1 MKNTTRFLFIAS
13 LALGL
18 LAPARA
24 ATETYAIDPVHSTI
38 QFSLRHI
45 ISRFTGSFTK
55 VSGTITIDRANLEN
69 SSVEAVIDV
78 GSINTAN
85 DKRNDDLK
93 GPNYFD
99 LAKYTTMT
107 FKSTAWKKTGD
118 DTFDVTGNL
127 MIKDVTKSVVLQV
140 KLLGFS
146 PGMRPGTM
154 LSGWE
159 VTTTLLKSDYGV
171 TGPAMLAKA
180 LGDEVTINIGVEA
193 DLKQ

>member
-1 MKNTTRFLFIAS
+1 MKNTTRLLFLAS

-24 ATETYAIDPVHSTI
+24 ATETYSIDPVHSTV

-55 VSGTITIDRANLEN
+55 VSGTILVDRANLEN

-78 GSINTAN
+78 ASLNTAN
-85 DKRNDDLK
+85 DKRNADLS
-93 GPNYFD
+93 GPSYFD

-118 DTFDVTGNL
+118 DTFDVTGDL
-127 MIKDVTKSVVLQV
+127 TIKGVTKPVVLKV

-146 PGMRPGTM
+146 PGMRPGTN

-159 VTTTLLKSDYGV
+159 VSTTIQKADFGV
-171 TGPAMLAKA
+171 TGPAMLGKA
-180 LGDEVTINIGVEA
+180 LGDEVTVNIGVEA
-193 DLKQ
+193 DLK

>member
-1 MKNTTRFLFIAS
+1 MKNTLRLLFLAS

-24 ATETYAIDPVHSTI
+24 AVETYAIDPVHSTI
-38 QFSLRHI
+38 EFSLRHI

-55 VSGTITIDRANLEN
+55 VSGTITVDRANLEN

-78 GSINTAN
+78 ASLNTAN
-85 DKRNDDLK
+85 EKRNADLA
-93 GPNYFD
+93 GPSYFD
-99 LAKYTTMT
+99 LAKYTTMS

-127 MIKDVTKSVVLQV
+127 TIKDVTKPVVLKV

-146 PGMRPGTM
+146 PGMRPGTN

-159 VTTTLLKSDYGV
+159 VTTTILKSDYGV

-193 DLKQ
+193 DLK

>member
-1 MKNTTRFLFIAS
+1 MKNLTRFLFIAS
-13 LALGL
+13 LTLGL

-24 ATETYAIDPVHSTI
+24 AVETYAIDPVHSTI
-38 QFSLRHI
+38 EFSLRHI

-55 VSGTITIDRANLEN
+55 VSGTIAVDRANLEN

-78 GSINTAN
+78 ASLNTN
-85 DKRNDDLK
+85 SDKRNNDLK

-107 FKSTAWKKTGD
+107 FKSTAWKKTGE
-118 DTFDVTGNL
+118 DTFDVTGDL
-127 MIKDVTKSVVLQV
+127 AIKGVTKPVVLKV

-146 PGMRPGTM
+146 PGMKPGSM

-159 VTTTLLKSDYGV
+159 VTTTIHKSDFGV
-171 TGPAMLAKA
+171 TGPAMMGKV
-180 LGDEVTINIGVEA
+180 LGDDVAISIGVEA
-193 DLKQ
+193 DLKK